1 MKKNV
6 LKSTILLSAT
16 VLSMATVSVFADDE
30 LVPTTETTE
39 VVDNGDNVTENLAT
53 DIIEPSNDIS
63 ESQSEKTEE
72 ESSIETADNSA
83 VSMESP
89 EATETIASDTSDEPE
104 EAEVTIPQYEE
115 NVADFNHVPMTDV
128 YAMFTEDGKEHV
140 IYVGRPTCYYCRQF
154 SPALKEFNALMD
166 NRLEYYNTDSQDFD
180 EEAANF
186 LFGTIGIPGTPT
198 IIRLQNGQIVS
209 AWIGGGISGQE
220 LYDYLFYG
228 KIPAVM
234 TVMPEQSSED
244 DTEMTAFEV
253 EETKTDS
260 NIQNVIFSPQNDV
273 KTAEK
278 ASIVPESPQAFSKN
292 EIKTNNSNALPKLG
306 IKANNFSA
314 YGLLI
319 SLLILILM
327 KLSRGKVANE

>member
-6 LKSTILLSAT
+6 LKSIILLSAT

-72 ESSIETADNSA
+72 VLSIETADNSS
-83 VSMESP
+83 VIMES
-89 EATETIASDTSDEPE
+89 TIASDTSDEPE

-154 SPALKEFNALMD
+154 SPALKEFNTYKLLTD
-166 NRLEYYNTDSQDFD
+166 TKVDGNENTSQ
-180 EEAANF
+180 F
-186 LFGTIGIPGTPT
+186 LLASLWSGGLSGI
-198 IIRLQNGQIVS
+198 I
-209 AWIGGGISGQE
+209 
-220 LYDYLFYG
+220 LF
-228 KIPAVM
+228 V
-234 TVMPEQSSED
+234 
-244 DTEMTAFEV
+244 
-253 EETKTDS
+253 
-260 NIQNVIFSPQNDV
+260 
-273 KTAEK
+273 
-278 ASIVPESPQAFSKN
+278 
-292 EIKTNNSNALPKLG
+292 LG
-306 IKANNFSA
+306 L
-314 YGLLI
+314 GLL
-319 SLLILILM
+319 LN
-327 KLSRGKVANE
+327 VF